1 MPLGGRAAD
10 PAVARTERTPGD
22 GLGHLVLGEHEPRRS
37 ARPAEPLDDLDVDA
51 GVAAQPALGRR
62 HAHREQARVAA
73 QGEVGRI
80 HAACGVVGRGGVRD
94 EHVAGEPGDGAD
106 GGVLGDG
113 GFRGEQRL
121 DGGSGTRLHEPDA
134 TRADAPARRSAR

>member
-10 PAVARTERTPGD
+10 PAVALTERAPGD
-22 GLGHLVLGEHEPRRS
+22 SLGHLVLGEHEPRRS

-62 HAHREQARVAA
+62 HAHCEQARVAA

-94 EHVAGEPGDGAD
+94 EHVAGEPGDDAD

-113 GFRGEQRL
+113 GFRGEQCL